1 MDAGQFDRRLR
12 LQRAT
17 KADDGYTSEPTGYT
31 NLATVWAK
39 HIPLS
44 GAERLEAGEVGAVR
58 KVRYKIRRDSS
69 WSDLNETDRFLEGS
83 SARYPDGIPHNIV
96 SVISEGRGFYLIDAV
111 YRGDQA

>member
-69 WSDLNETDRFLEGS
+69 WSDLNETDRLI
-83 SARYPDGIPHNIV
+83 ADDLPHNIV